1 MVQWLRLHAST
12 SGDMD
17 LIPGLGTK
25 IPHALP
31 QKREKKNV
39 CVCVC
44 VCVCIWTT
52 YYTPEIN
59 TTLKTTNALI
69 EKKSPK

>member
-44 VCVCIWTT
+44 VCVCVSELLTIHQKLTQHCK
-52 YYTPEIN
+52 PP
-59 TTLKTTNALI
+59 TL
-69 EKKSPK
+69 